1 VKRFVT
7 RLAALATVGA
17 AVGFV
22 PTAHAQPAAPPA
34 GGAAQPAPRA
44 QRICIV
50 NIAKVL
56 RDYNKAN
63 FKGQQ
68 ITEKRQAYVVQVNAL
83 REKLAEINKQFTV
96 SMIPDEKKKYQE
108 QALAIQR
115 QVEDIDRKAQA
126 ELTQLSNDTIVQ
138 VYQEIRTVI
147 KDIAEANNLD
157 MVLCYPAASK
167 QEDEASPQ
175 VAQLMLQTPA
185 MIPFY
190 HKGMDITDVVS
201 KTLNGRHP
209 SPPAKTPEVSA
220 TGGMGTPPPTPPGTA
235 GLPPR

>member
-1 VKRFVT
+1 MKRFVT

-22 PTAHAQPAAPPA
+22 PAAAAQAPAGTPPAAA
-34 GGAAQPAPRA
+34 APRA

-56 RDYNKAN
+56 RDYDKAN

-68 ITEKRQAYVVQVNAL
+68 ITDKRQAYLAQVNGK
-83 REKLAEINKQFTV
+83 REKLTEINKLFTLSQV
-96 SMIPDEKKKYQE
+96 PDEKKKFQE

-115 QVEDIDRKAQA
+115 EVEDIDRKAQA
-126 ELTQLSNDTIVQ
+126 ELTALSNDTIVQ
-138 VYQEIRTVI
+138 VYQEIKLVI
-147 KDIAEANNLD
+147 KDIAEANAID

-167 QEDEASPQ
+167 PADEDAPA

-190 HKGMDITDVVS
+190 HRGMDITEVVS
-201 KTLNGRHP
+201 KTLNLRNP
-209 SPPAKTPEVSA
+209 SQKARPMADVQPA
-220 TGGMGTPPPTPPGTA
+220 GGNTNPSIPGS